1 MKNYTDGADLRLS
14 GYASLFGEADLQGDI
29 VRRGAFAASLL
40 KHGGAGLPML
50 MAHDTSEPIG
60 VWERIFEDRS
70 GLFVSGRILA
80 GSARADR
87 AIALVRSGA
96 ISGLS
101 IGYKT
106 RRAAPRRS
114 GPKGGGRLLSELD
127 LWEVSV
133 VAFPMLR
140 SARLTQIGD
149 LSTPELSPQISKRSP
164 L

>member
-14 GYASLFGEADLQGDI
+14 GYASLFGEPDLQGDI
-29 VRRGAFAASLL
+29 VKRGAFSASIL
-40 KHGGAGLPML
+40 KLGSAGLPML

-60 VWERIFEDRS
+60 VWERVFEDRS

-80 GSARADR
+80 GTPRSDR

-96 ISGLS
+96 MSGLS

-106 RRAAPRRS
+106 HRS
-114 GPKGGGRLLSELD
+114 VAHKRGRILSELD

-149 LSTPELSPQISKRSP
+149 LSQTLLPSQTSKRSP